1 MLTTQTDPPV
11 TPVTP
16 VPCKCSQP
24 LSEHCTN
31 SHTVTPWQKGLK
43 ALEDTLDCLDAFE
56 AGTRERPPRLDDTL
70 VDWFHRRHP
79 SDLGL
84 TFNAIKPRLDE
95 AWAEHAR
102 RKEAEVARLQEL
114 QRRAGSSVSTP
125 RSPPASQQ
133 SPRPTGQPQAR
144 STPVTT
150 AQVTRPPPPQSFAAA
165 AQTPVTHKSQARLPC
180 STKDPKARPAD
191 WKSDFLEQLPL
202 RGIPKSHP
210 KGYTDADEDIIA
222 MLMRSNEMMREE
234 LLASSHREHLKD
246 KELEENKRE
255 LEVAKA
261 GHLQRDEVF
270 ARLVVDDAAEKAFQ
284 EVAQAA
290 SEPILRDISAVQ
302 SSSLDLVKHVGSLTE
317 LFTEGSSYHRK
328 MDSVKT
334 ALDEAIFKMNK
345 NYKNKTGSGAF
356 DKAMVDCMLLY
367 KNDQVLRS
375 VVDIAEKLESL
386 LQSMSEASNGEV
398 YVKHTRDAISAVMND
413 KLTQPLQDFVDER
426 AALWGYDRGMFEG
439 VSFQRAP
446 EHNELIL
453 KIALYHGFVMAQG
466 IMARDLAE
474 VNGPWQGVLD
484 EVFTVAW
491 HQCTSFHHRLIH
503 GLRITD
509 EQMEHHLQQ
518 ARNYSRIVARQ
529 IERQEFNNLT
539 DPSRLTFVGNLER
552 PGATDYFKIVV
563 PFDEERVVEASSDP
577 RELFHQLPLDRLQP
591 AFQEVIKNGREG
603 WYDHHAL
610 GNKLSKVARTGR
622 VWKIHNSARR
632 QADELGSP
640 PSQQ

>member
-191 WKSDFLEQLPL
+191 
-202 RGIPKSHP
+202 
-210 KGYTDADEDIIA
+210 
-222 MLMRSNEMMREE
+222 
-234 LLASSHREHLKD
+234 
-246 KELEENKRE
+246 
-255 LEVAKA
+255 
-261 GHLQRDEVF
+261 
-270 ARLVVDDAAEKAFQ
+270 
-284 EVAQAA
+284 
-290 SEPILRDISAVQ
+290 
-302 SSSLDLVKHVGSLTE
+302 
-317 LFTEGSSYHRK
+317 
-328 MDSVKT
+328 
-334 ALDEAIFKMNK
+334 
-345 NYKNKTGSGAF
+345 
-356 DKAMVDCMLLY
+356 C
-367 KNDQVLRS
+367 
-375 VVDIAEKLESL
+375 
-386 LQSMSEASNGEV
+386 
-398 YVKHTRDAISAVMND
+398 
-413 KLTQPLQDFVDER
+413 
-426 AALWGYDRGMFEG
+426 
-439 VSFQRAP
+439 
-446 EHNELIL
+446 ELIL
-453 KIALYHGFVMAQG
+453 KTALYHGFVMAQG

-610 GNKLSKVARTGR
+610 GNKLSKVASAGR